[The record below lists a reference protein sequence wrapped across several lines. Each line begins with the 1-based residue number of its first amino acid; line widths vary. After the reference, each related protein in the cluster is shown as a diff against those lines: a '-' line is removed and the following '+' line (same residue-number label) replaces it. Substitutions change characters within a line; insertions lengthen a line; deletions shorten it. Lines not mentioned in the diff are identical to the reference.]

1 MPAVG
6 ELDVPRGL
14 DHFCF
19 CYWPQPEGPMRLR
32 GKAVESNPTE
42 GSPLLNA
49 SLPGVG
55 CATNNFLDLRN
66 TLLFSGETR

>member
-1 MPAVG
+1 
-6 ELDVPRGL
+6 
-14 DHFCF
+14 
-19 CYWPQPEGPMRLR
+19 MRLR